1 MAGKRKNKS
10 HTVKKHSTLKK
21 IFRYCF
27 FAGLIIGTAF
37 LIFAAATN
45 LYFRGIIEDKN
56 SLVNNKNAGILL
68 LDNKGDPFFSFYNGK
83 RRKYVPIAQISQ
95 HVERA
100 VIVSEDREFYR
111 HSGISLRGIVRAMGL
126 DFQDKS
132 LAYGGST
139 ITQQLVK
146 NVLLTPEKSLLRK
159 YQEAVLAYQIESRY
173 TKEEIIEM
181 YLNSIYFGEG
191 SFGIEDAAQTYFGKN
206 AKNLTIAESSF
217 LVSVIPSPSR
227 LSPYNGDREQAYKI
241 QKIILS
247 AMRSE
252 NVISDGEYKEA
263 LNKQLNFKNNNEY
276 ANNIAPH
283 FALMVRDALFKK
295 YGEEKI
301 VRSGFI
307 VKTALDI
314 EWQEFAE
321 VTVKNQV
328 EKLAV
333 NQVTNGAAVA
343 MDPKTGEIKSLVGS
357 FDWANEKNG
366 KINMAVSPRQPGSA
380 FKPIVYATAF
390 EDRLITPAT
399 ILWDEKVEFKDPNC
413 PTCTYQPVNYD
424 GKFRGRVLARRALAN
439 SLNIP
444 AVEVMQKVGVERT
457 LAKARELEIDTLNHP
472 ASEYGLSL
480 VLGAG
485 EVPLTQMVQAYS
497 SFANKGEENKVKL
510 YTEIRDRTGG
520 IIYKSENEAKRVWPE
535 NVAFLIS
542 SILSDN
548 NARAEVFGAA
558 LNVSRPAAVKTG
570 TTDNYKDAWTIG
582 YTPDLVVGV
591 WVGNNDNAPMDKIAG
606 SLGAAPIWAD
616 LIQKFSEGTPSKDF
630 EKPADI
636 IQLTVCRSNGLRA
649 KNASSSATYKEYF
662 IPGTELS
669 KECTEEPKPT
679 EKQDGTNKDEEE
691 KLKEILEGIKND
703 QEGVLKEIEKRR
715 EERRGRMKDM
725 FNR

>member
-1 MAGKRKNKS
+1 MIKKIKHKAHITKERSLAKR
-10 HTVKKHSTLKK
+10 

-27 FAGLIIGTAF
+27 FTGLIIGAAF
-37 LIFAAATN
+37 LIFATVTN
-45 LYFRGIIEDKN
+45 LYFRGVIEDKS
-56 SLVNNKNAGILL
+56 SLVNNKSTGILL

-83 RRKYVPIAQISQ
+83 RRKYIPLKDMSQ

-100 VIVSEDREFYR
+100 VIVSEDREFYQ
-111 HSGISLRGIVRAMGL
+111 HQGISIRGIIRAMGL

-146 NVLLTPEKSLLRK
+146 NVLLTPEKSLIRK
-159 YQEAVLAYQIESRY
+159 YQEAVLASQIESRY

-191 SFGIEDAAQTYFGKN
+191 SFGIEDASQTYFGKN

-227 LSPYNGDREQAYKI
+227 LSPYNGDREQAVRM

-247 AMRSE
+247 SMRSE
-252 NVISDGEYKEA
+252 NVISENEYNEA
-263 LNKQLNFKNNNEY
+263 LNTKLNFENNNED

-283 FALMVRDALFKK
+283 FALMVRDELFKK
-295 YGEEKI
+295 YGEENI
-301 VRSGFI
+301 VRSGFT
-307 VKTALDI
+307 VRTTLDNVF
-314 EWQEFAE
+314 QEYAE
-321 VTVKNQV
+321 VVVKNQV
-328 EKLAV
+328 ERLSA
-333 NQVTNGAAVA
+333 NQVSNGAAVV
-343 MDPKTGEIKSLVGS
+343 MDPGTGEIKSLVGS
-357 FDWANEKNG
+357 ADWVNDKNG
-366 KINMAVSPRQPGSA
+366 KINMAIRPRQPGSA
-380 FKPIVYATAF
+380 FKPLVYAIAF
-390 EDRLITPAT
+390 EDRLLTPAT
-399 ILWDEKVEFKDPNC
+399 ILRDEPISITDPNC
-413 PTCTYQPVNYD
+413 PTCTYKPVNYD

-439 SLNIP
+439 SLNVP

-457 LAKARELEIDTLNHP
+457 LIKAKELEIDTLNHP
-472 ASEYGLSL
+472 ASNYGLSL

-485 EVPLTQMVQAYS
+485 EVPLIKMVQAYS
-497 SFANKGEENKVKL
+497 SFANKGQENKIKL
-510 YTEIRDRTGG
+510 YTEIRDRTGR
-520 IIYKSENEAKRVWPE
+520 IIFKSNNEQKRVWPE

-548 NARAEVFGAA
+548 NARAEVFGNA
-558 LNVSRPAAVKTG
+558 LNVSRVAAVKTG
-570 TTDNYKDAWTIG
+570 TTDSYKDAWTIG

-591 WVGNNDNAPMDKIAG
+591 WVGNNDNTPMDKIAG

-616 LIQKFSEGTPSKDF
+616 LIQKFSEGIPSRDF
-630 EKPADI
+630 EKPTDI
-636 IQLTVCRSNGLRA
+636 IQITVCRSNGLRA
-649 KNASSSATYKEYF
+649 KNASPSATYTEYF

-669 KECTEEPKPT
+669 KECTEDPKPT
-679 EKQDGTNKDEEE
+679 EKQDERNKDEEE

-725 FNR
+725 FDR